1 MVESNKYRSEKTMI
15 KIQSNC
21 QQCGLPCLKDNCP
34 HYRVKT
40 LICDKCKDEVYIL
53 YYAPQSGKEV
63 CIECA
68 VGELEKVKVD

>member
-1 MVESNKYRSEKTMI
+1 MVRSNKYRSEETMI
-15 KIQSNC
+15 KTQSNC
-21 QQCGLPCLKDNCP
+21 QQCGLPCLKDNCQN
-34 HYRVKT
+34 YEVKVLT
-40 LICDKCKDEVYIL
+40 CDKCGDEVYIL

>member
-1 MVESNKYRSEKTMI
+1 MVGSNKYRSEKTMI

-34 HYRVKT
+34 NYRIKT

>member
-1 MVESNKYRSEKTMI
+1 MI
-15 KIQSNC
+15 KEQSNC

-34 HYRVKT
+34 NYRVKT
-40 LICDKCKDEVYIL
+40 LICDKCEDEVYVL
-53 YYAPQSGKEV
+53 YAGPHKEV